1 MVLLWNRTCHGLASP
16 LPWVK
21 GSSAGEE
28 IGLLAEMMEEREAEG
43 SGSEVKVVSCW
54 EGEWLFSW
62 SCMPVN
68 GLSDVVSFNC
78 VPASVICERA

>member
-1 MVLLWNRTCHGLASP
+1 MHNTIHTSLVIPLREPCVVLLWNRTCHGLASP

-62 SCMPVN
+62 
-68 GLSDVVSFNC
+68 
-78 VPASVICERA
+78 